1 MKTSVKGICT
11 LFVGMMVL
19 GVFNRIG
26 DAFKTAEQ
34 RAAEQPGTAAE
45 ANDAELDK
53 IRMGACLA
61 AVDAV
66 MSILNTP
73 SNANIPACAWN
84 DKKFYVTVSKDHQ
97 TASVHGQMDA
107 QNSFGAILRRHWK
120 VKLKNNGAL
129 GWTAVRVRMD
139 E

>member
-1 MKTSVKGICT
+1 MKTSVKRICT
-11 LFVGMMVL
+11 LFVALMVL

-26 DAFKTAEQ
+26 DAVKTEQ
-34 RAAEQPGTAAE
+34 RAAELPGTAAE
-45 ANDAELDK
+45 ANDAQLDK

-73 SNANIPACAWN
+73 SNANIPACGWN
-84 DKKFYVTVSKDHQ
+84 DKKFYVAISKDHQ
-97 TASVHGQMDA
+97 TAIVHGQLDA
-107 QNSFGAILRRHWK
+107 QNGFGAMLRGHWK
-120 VKLKNNGAL
+120 VKLKNNGPL